1 MNESISMLKLTIIAA
16 LGVITAYFNA
26 LMIPIVVLVFVMVTD
41 YISGM
46 ASAKKS
52 GELSSGIGIMGI
64 AKKVGYLALVA
75 VGMVVDYLILSAL
88 VSIGISLQINYCFGM
103 IITVW
108 LIINEL
114 ISILENLGEMGVPL
128 PSFLT
133 SMIKTL
139 KSKVEEQGGRHYHKE
154 DDENDK

>member
-46 ASAKKS
+46 ISAKKS
-52 GELSSGIGIMGI
+52 GGLSSRLGIMGI

-75 VGMVVDYLILSAL
+75 VGMVVDYLISSAL
-88 VSIGISLQINYCFGM
+88 VHVGIEIQINYCFAL
-103 IITVW
+103 IITIW
-108 LIINEL
+108 LIVNEL
-114 ISILENLGEMGVPL
+114 ISILENLGELDVPI
-128 PSFLT
+128 PDFLRK
-133 SMIKTL
+133 SIHKIKDSVD
-139 KSKVEEQGGRHYHKE
+139 SKTGDK
-154 DDENDK
+154 ND

>member
-1 MNESISMLKLTIIAA
+1 MNESIPMLKLTIIAA
-16 LGVITAYFNA
+16 LGVIAAYFNA

-52 GELSSGIGIMGI
+52 GELSSRLGIMGI

-75 VGMVVDYLILSAL
+75 VGMVVDYLISSAL
-88 VSIGISLQINYCFGM
+88 VHVGIEIQINYCFAM
-103 IITVW
+103 IIVIW

-139 KSKVEEQGGRHYHKE
+139 KSKVEEQGGKHYHKE
-154 DDENDK
+154 DEHESD

>member
-52 GELSSGIGIMGI
+52 GELSSSIGIMGI

-75 VGMVVDYLILSAL
+75 VGMVVDYLISSAL
-88 VSIGISLQINYCFGM
+88 VHVHVGIEIQINYCFAL
-103 IITVW
+103 IITIW
-108 LIINEL
+108 LIVNEL
-114 ISILENLGEMGVPL
+114 ISILENLGELDVPI
-128 PSFLT
+128 PDFLRK
-133 SMIKTL
+133 SIHKIKDSVD
-139 KSKVEEQGGRHYHKE
+139 SKTGDK
-154 DDENDK
+154 ND